1 VSLFV
6 TDNKKQLN
14 PDTVTAQALGWLE
27 ESHKGLIPGI
37 FPSTT
42 YERDP
47 DGGYPSG
54 RVYSRDHNPN
64 YDQPEK
70 ILCELEQG
78 AEALLFSSGMSAAL
92 AVIQSLRPGDH
103 MIAPDVMYWSL
114 RHWLMTVGISWGLE
128 ISFVPNGDVG
138 ALKAAVIPGKTK
150 LLWLET
156 PANPTWVIDDIAAW
170 AAVAAEAGACL
181 AVDNTVATP
190 LLTQPLNWGADI
202 VMHSATKYLN
212 GHSDVLAGALITKE
226 NNAFWGKVKVNRN
239 AGGAVLGPFEAWL
252 LLRGMRTVSLRVQ
265 RASEN
270 AMALARH
277 FQGHAA
283 IEEVLYPGLPS
294 HRDHEIAAR
303 QMSGGFG
310 GMLSLRIKGGEG
322 AAMAT
327 AAKLDL
333 FKRATSL
340 GGVESLVEHRASIE
354 GEGTPCPPDLLR
366 ISVGIENVD
375 DLIEDMEQALGGN

>member
-1 VSLFV
+1 V

-42 YERDP
+42 YEREP
-47 DGGYPSG
+47 DGAYPSG

-78 AEALLFSSGMSAAL
+78 SDALLFSSGMSAAL
-92 AVIQSLRPGDH
+92 AVIQTLRPGDH
-103 MIAPDVMYWSL
+103 MIAPEVMYWSL
-114 RHWLMTVGISWGLE
+114 RKWLVTVGASWGIE
-128 ISFVPNGDVG
+128 MSFVPNGDVA
-138 ALKAAVIPGKTK
+138 ALKAAVVPGKTK

-170 AAVAAEAGACL
+170 AEVAAAVGACL

-190 LLTQPLNWGADI
+190 LLTQPLSWGADI

-212 GHSDVLAGALITKE
+212 GHSDVLAGALVTKKDDD
-226 NNAFWGKVKVNRN
+226 FWQQVKVNRN

-265 RASEN
+265 RASDN
-270 AMALARH
+270 AMAVARH
-277 FQGHAA
+277 FHGHAA

-294 HRDHEIAAR
+294 HRDHEVAAR
-303 QMSGGFG
+303 QMTGGFG

-366 ISVGIENVD
+366 LSIGIENAQ

>member
-1 VSLFV
+1 M

-14 PDTVTAQALGWLE
+14 PETVTAQALGWLE
-27 ESHKGLIPGI
+27 ESHKGVIPGI

-42 YERDP
+42 YERDA
-47 DGGYPSG
+47 DGAYPSG

-70 ILCELEQG
+70 ILCELEKG
-78 AEALLFSSGMSAAL
+78 TDALLFSSGMSAAL
-92 AVIQSLRPGDH
+92 AVIQSFRPGDH
-103 MIAPDVMYWSL
+103 MVAPEVMYWSL
-114 RHWLMTVGISWGLE
+114 RNWLETVGVSWGIE

-138 ALKAAVIPGKTK
+138 ALKAAVRPGITK

-170 AAVAAEAGACL
+170 AEVAKSAGACL

-190 LLTQPLNWGADI
+190 LLTQPLLLGADI

-212 GHSDVLAGALITKE
+212 GHSDVLAGALITKADDE
-226 NNAFWGKVKVNRN
+226 VWQKVKVNRN

-252 LLRGMRTVSLRVQ
+252 LLRGMRTMSLRVQ

-277 FQGHAA
+277 FHDHVS

-303 QMSGGFG
+303 QMVGGFG

-327 AAKLDL
+327 AAKLEL

-366 ISVGIENVD
+366 LSIGIENVD

>member
-1 VSLFV
+1 M

-27 ESHKGLIPGI
+27 ETHKGLIPGI

-42 YERDP
+42 YEREP
-47 DGGYPSG
+47 DGEYPSG

-78 AEALLFSSGMSAAL
+78 ADALLFSSGMSAAL

-103 MIAPDVMYWSL
+103 MVAPQVMYWSL
-114 RHWLMTVGISWGLE
+114 RKWLVTVGMSWGIE
-128 ISFVPNGDVG
+128 ISFVPNGDVA
-138 ALKAAVIPGKTK
+138 ALKAAVVPGKTK

-170 AAVAAEAGACL
+170 AEVASAAGACL

-190 LLTQPLNWGADI
+190 LLTQPLSWGADI

-212 GHSDVLAGALITKE
+212 GHSDVLAGALVTKKDDE
-226 NNAFWGKVKVNRN
+226 FWEKVKVNRN

-270 AMALARH
+270 ALALAQH
-277 FQGHAA
+277 FHGHQD

-303 QMSGGFG
+303 QMTGGFG
-310 GMLSLRIKGGEG
+310 GMLSVRIKGGEG

-366 ISVGIENVD
+366 LSIGIENVN